1 MLPDASRL
9 AANEDAPL
17 SSRLDAEMGY
27 GIALFGGGFTGTP
40 HVGWGCRTRRASCA
54 WAGGS
59 PRRTGATSSSISTPR
74 GATAPATCPST
85 ASGSASRRAGRAWR
99 GGGAGVV
106 EGVSSRQGRIGRVH
120 SRKCRWP
127 VRRVARLPGKEHG
140 GGRCIVGN
148 FLPKPISID
157 RNDFSRLSYGS
168 DWSRPV
174 AAMRPAR
181 SERAGGPGVGQ
192 RGALSMRA
200 EGSMGG
206 SHMRFLLTSPGSPG
220 GIIRPSGQRPSGPAA
235 QRPSGPAAQRHD
247 LRPARGRRAST
258 GRFHP
263 VAFSVIG
270 TDSRPGTAPGLSR
283 EAGAPA
289 SPYSCPS
296 SHCCSARCPR
306 RPPLRRPSG
315 PRR

>member
-1 MLPDASRL
+1 MW
-9 AANEDAPL
+9 
-17 SSRLDAEMGY
+17 
-27 GIALFGGGFTGTP
+27 
-40 HVGWGCRTRRASCA
+40 GWGCRTRRASCA

-59 PRRTGATSSSISTPR
+59 PRRAGVTSSSISTPR

-220 GIIRPSGQRPSGPAA
+220 GIIRPSGPAAQRPSGPAA
-235 QRPSGPAAQRHD
+235 QRPSGPAAQRPSG
-247 LRPARGRRAST
+247 PAAQ
-258 GRFHP
+258 
-263 VAFSVIG
+263 
-270 TDSRPGTAPGLSR
+270 
-283 EAGAPA
+283 
-289 SPYSCPS
+289 
-296 SHCCSARCPR
+296 
-306 RPPLRRPSG
+306 RPSG
-315 PRR
+315 PAAQRPSGPAAQRPSGPAAQRPSGPAAQRPSGPAAQRPSGPAAQRPSGPAA